1 MKDTIKLVI
10 LHVAVIVIAFVGA
23 LIFFNYRISSEKGN
37 PVAELANST
46 YPIMEIGG
54 EAADYNLMS
63 AYRGDIDLSLVRNQI
78 TVVDHSQ
85 TVELKLHHYD
95 YDITAI
101 QYSLFENDPENPLEE
116 GTLNQLTELEG
127 ENTRTGTIT
136 FQNDLK
142 QGKSYYLKMAV
153 RLDNSTRAY
162 FYTKI
167 QKGGE
172 YHLNEYATYALNFH
186 NNLFDKCK
194 MEENAVYLEPSGNGG
209 IGTLEY
215 VNLHSSV
222 ADVFFGNMEVKQ
234 ESEPRIKVR
243 EINDTYAILEL
254 DTLVSSEISDN
265 VIQYYDVEETYKLR
279 YTQERMYL
287 LDYQR
292 TMDAYYNEAMID
304 SANNY
309 IGLGI
314 QNEKNISYLY
324 SDEGHKLCFASEG
337 QLWYY
342 DYDNSN
348 VSKVYS
354 FSSENLGDIRNDQ
367 EDHGIKILKMSDK
380 GVIYYLVYGYI
391 SRGRHE
397 GANGIQIMKYDP
409 GTNCNEE
416 LAFLI
421 SSVPY
426 NNMKEDLEKLSYLNS
441 DRVFYCMLDGDLH
454 QVNLDKKEDVILESG
469 MVNES
474 LTASKDQ
481 SIIALE
487 KDQDICNN
495 TEIKMIDLESG
506 QTQTFTCPDNQ
517 RIRSVGFLAEDFIYG
532 TALAT
537 EVSRATSGV
546 VTFPVKQLHI
556 MDIDGNEVKT
566 YNKPGRYILET
577 TVNGSVLEMKFGKKN
592 GSRFIQ
598 TNDIDYIR
606 YKEEES
612 TDAITLTSKY
622 SETYGSQLYFKFPDY
637 IYIQVEPDL
646 VLTKILTSE
655 DDRSIVLERS
665 GEAAEQYYVYA
676 GGQRQDVF
684 TNLPEAVNAASE
696 KRGNVID
703 SKERTLWQCAFDEY
717 AIVAGMDK
725 VTKVSGDRESLAGC
739 LSMIASVN
747 GKNLSADEI
756 STGSKTVSELMEQCS
771 GHQTLN
777 LTGCALDDVLY
788 YISQGSP
795 VLAKYS
801 SRRYVV
807 VMSYNSTKI
816 RYLDP
821 VTGQSTVAGRQEL
834 TETLKKAGNVFYS
847 YLNE

>member
-1 MKDTIKLVI
+1 
-10 LHVAVIVIAFVGA
+10 
-23 LIFFNYRISSEKGN
+23 
-37 PVAELANST
+37 
-46 YPIMEIGG
+46 
-54 EAADYNLMS
+54 
-63 AYRGDIDLSLVRNQI
+63 
-78 TVVDHSQ
+78 
-85 TVELKLHHYD
+85 
-95 YDITAI
+95 
-101 QYSLFENDPENPLEE
+101 
-116 GTLNQLTELEG
+116 
-127 ENTRTGTIT
+127 
-136 FQNDLK
+136 
-142 QGKSYYLKMAV
+142 
-153 RLDNSTRAY
+153 
-162 FYTKI
+162 
-167 QKGGE
+167 
-172 YHLNEYATYALNFH
+172 
-186 NNLFDKCK
+186 
-194 MEENAVYLEPSGNGG
+194 
-209 IGTLEY
+209 
-215 VNLHSSV
+215 
-222 ADVFFGNMEVKQ
+222 
-234 ESEPRIKVR
+234 
-243 EINDTYAILEL
+243 
-254 DTLVSSEISDN
+254 
-265 VIQYYDVEETYKLR
+265 
-279 YTQERMYL
+279 
-287 LDYQR
+287 
-292 TMDAYYNEAMID
+292 
-304 SANNY
+304 
-309 IGLGI
+309 
-314 QNEKNISYLY
+314 
-324 SDEGHKLCFASEG
+324 
-337 QLWYY
+337 
-342 DYDNSN
+342 
-348 VSKVYS
+348 
-354 FSSENLGDIRNDQ
+354 
-367 EDHGIKILKMSDK
+367 
-380 GVIYYLVYGYI
+380 
-391 SRGRHE
+391 
-397 GANGIQIMKYDP
+397 MKYDP

>member
-1 MKDTIKLVI
+1 MKDTIKLTI
-10 LHVAVIVIAFVGA
+10 LHVAVVLIAFVGA
-23 LIFFNYRISSEKGN
+23 LIFFNYHISSEKGN

-46 YPIMEIGG
+46 YPIMEIEG
-54 EAADYNLMS
+54 EEANYNLMS
-63 AYRGDIDLSLVRNQI
+63 GYRGDIDLSLVRNQF

-85 TVELKLHHYD
+85 TVKVKLHHYD

-101 QYSLFENDPENPLEE
+101 QYVLFENDPEDPLEE
-116 GTLNQLTELEG
+116 GTLNQLTDVEG
-127 ENTRTGTIT
+127 ENARTGTIT

-162 FYTKI
+162 FYTKV
-167 QKGGE
+167 QKDAE
-172 YHLNEYATYALNFH
+172 YHLNEYTTYALNFH
-186 NNLFDKCK
+186 NNLFDKSK
-194 MEENAVYLEPSGNGG
+194 MEENAMYLEPTGG
-209 IGTLEY
+209 GSVGTLEN

-234 ESEPRIKVR
+234 ESEPRIKIR
-243 EINDTYAILEL
+243 EINGTYAILEL
-254 DTLVSSEISDN
+254 DTLVSSKISDS

-314 QNEKNISYLY
+314 QNEGNVSYLY
-324 SDEGHKLCFASEG
+324 SDEGHKLCFISEG

-354 FSSENLGDIRNDQ
+354 FSSENLADLRNDQ
-367 EDHGIKILKMSDK
+367 EDHGMKLLKMDDK

-391 SRGRHE
+391 NRGRHE
-397 GANGIQIMKYDP
+397 GANGIQVMKYDSA
-409 GTNCNEE
+409 TNCNEE

-426 NNMKEDLEKLSYLNS
+426 SNMKEDLEKLSYLNS
-441 DRVFYCMLDGDLH
+441 GGVFYCMLDGDLH
-454 QVNLDKKEDVILESG
+454 QVNLDEKEDEILESG

-487 KDQDICNN
+487 KEQNICNN
-495 TEIKMIDLESG
+495 TEITMIDLETG

-537 EVSRATSGV
+537 EVSKASTGV

-566 YNKPGRYILET
+566 YHKQGRYILET
-577 TVNGSVLEMKFGKKN
+577 AVKGSVLEMKFGRKN
-592 GSRFIQ
+592 GTKFVQ
-598 TNDIDYIR
+598 TSDIDYIR

-612 TDAITLTSKY
+612 TDAVTLTSKY
-622 SETYGSQLYFKFPDY
+622 SETYGGQLYFKFPDY

-655 DDRSIVLERS
+655 DDRSIELKRS
-665 GEAAEQYYVYA
+665 GDAAEQYYVYA
-676 GGQRQDVF
+676 SGRRQDVF
-684 TNLPEAVNAASE
+684 TNLPEAVSTASE

-717 AIVAGMDK
+717 AIVAGMDR
-725 VTKVSGDRESLAGC
+725 VTKVSGDKQSLAGC

-747 GKNLSADEI
+747 GKNMSVNEI
-756 STGSKTVSELMEQCS
+756 STGSQSISELMEQCS

-777 LTGCALDDVLY
+777 LTGCGLDDVLY

-795 VLAKYS
+795 ILAKYS
-801 SRRYVV
+801 GGRYVV

-834 TETLKKAGNVFYS
+834 IDALKKAGNVFYS